1 MPGLWTPAVPGSAY
15 TDGGSLMT
23 EQVTRHRGG
32 GRDDNGQLVAAS
44 STTLLAIGVA
54 PRGGS
59 TRVDRGRTGEDVAC
73 TVYFPFG
80 TDIVDSDEL
89 TVRGKRYR
97 IIVNDWQMQG
107 RGGVEVLCVR
117 GQG

>member
-1 MPGLWTPAVPGSAY
+1 
-15 TDGGSLMT
+15 MT
-23 EQVTRHRGG
+23 EQVLRHRGG
-32 GRDDNGQLVAAS
+32 GRDARGQLVAAG
-44 STTLLAIGVA
+44 TPTPLLAIGVA

-80 TDIVDSDEL
+80 TDIADGDEL

>member
-1 MPGLWTPAVPGSAY
+1 MPGLWPSAVSVTANA
-15 TDGGSLMT
+15 DGGLMS
-23 EQVTRHRGG
+23 EQVLRHRGG
-32 GRDDNGQLVAAS
+32 GRDENGQLVAAS

-59 TRVDRGRTGEDVAC
+59 TRADRGRTGEDVAC

-80 TDIVDSDEL
+80 TDVKDGDEL
-89 TVRGKRYR
+89 TVRGKKYR